1 MSRTCWK
8 APWGGVCL
16 LTALIFVAK
25 AAESKR
31 LGLILQTHLPVQTA
45 MPAGSSTGRRK
56 GTVQSLSSGRQ
67 CLKTQRRPTCFFC
80 SLEQELQEAPVACYL
95 RESQA

>member
-25 AAESKR
+25 AAETKR

-45 MPAGSSTGRRK
+45 TLQAHPRDGGREWGEWCSLCPLAGS
-56 GTVQSLSSGRQ
+56 V
-67 CLKTQRRPTCFFC
+67 
-80 SLEQELQEAPVACYL
+80 
-95 RESQA
+95 